1 MFHQQRER
9 LLCVLRVQFFVYA
22 IWGVVEF
29 QLIFAFYTDL
39 FRNLL
44 VWLGFAFLVMVF
56 LTPLYV
62 IFN

>member
-1 MFHQQRER
+1 M
-9 LLCVLRVQFFVYA
+9 LCVLRVQFFVYA